1 MTKFLWSLG
10 LGLFFTTSFVWAETG
25 SIVRL
30 KFVNSERVV
39 ATGALSEVLTVQTQ
53 NGGGEAED
61 ISSTADVIF
70 TSSSDTGEFLNQSGQ
85 PVSTVMAK
93 NSANRNFY
101 YRDSDDGEHTLMVT
115 VTIRDGGE
123 SWTAEQDITIG
134 DEPEDEEED
143 ESEDGDDEETNDD
156 QDEDEEDMEE
166 DDSGNDEDEDQED
179 DDDEEE
185 EDEEEVKEV
194 KKEEKKK
201 VVTPKPE
208 TKPEGVSPELL
219 LKLKM
224 ALAPQVVPVVT
235 PPPVFESEPESVKKV
250 EPVEEKPE
258 PIIVSAETQLAAA
271 IVATNTLPTVLSNES
286 VDCPIVIE
294 KKPTLWQRFW
304 RWLFGD

>member
-10 LGLFFTTSFVWAETG
+10 LGLFFTTSLVWAETG

-61 ISSTADVIF
+61 ISSTADVTF

-101 YRDSDDGEHTLMVT
+101 YRDSDDGEHTLTVT

-143 ESEDGDDEETNDD
+143 SDDEETNDD
-156 QDEDEEDMEE
+156 QDEDEEEDVEEE
-166 DDSGNDEDEDQED
+166 DDSGNDEDEGQED

-208 TKPEGVSPELL
+208 TKPEGISPELL

-224 ALAPQVVPVVT
+224 ALAPQVVPVVA
-235 PPPVFESEPESVKKV
+235 PSPVVKLEPEPVEKV

-286 VDCPIVIE
+286 VDGPIVIE
-294 KKPTLWQRFW
+294 KKPTVWQRFC